1 MKLKKY
7 QDLISYRVLQKLSYQ
22 NKELQN
28 QFIKELNNIIDNYSS
43 RFKYINDLRDI
54 NHKWQ
59 DKLKNIPY
67 LANCVNQ

>member
-28 QFIKELNNIIDNYSS
+28 QFINEINNVINNYSIHS
-43 RFKYINDLRDI
+43 KYINDIKDLDY
-54 NHKWQ
+54 KWQ
-59 DKLKNIPY
+59 DKLKDIPY
-67 LANCVNQ
+67 LPNCVNQ

>member
-54 NHKWQ
+54 NHK
-59 DKLKNIPY
+59 
-67 LANCVNQ
+67 

>member
-54 NHKWQ
+54 DHKWQ
-59 DKLKNIPY
+59 DKLKDI
-67 LANCVNQ
+67 